1 VSRTNLAR
9 LGGLAAVIGSVLSAA
24 ISALNFVLPSGIAPP
39 VAALLLAPLQS
50 LGGIVSTLFFMVGL
64 AGLYALLGRRSV
76 LGLSGLILA
85 CLAVLA
91 AISHP
96 VFVIA
101 SLMFAGDPNSL
112 TWWLISAQEAALF
125 VRGFLLSCGVLLL
138 GVATFEGQ
146 TLGRWGVL
154 PLVLGSLTVAVFL
167 FSVLR
172 RYLSLEPGPS
182 WEVISWL
189 LAILVGLCWVL
200 LGSILWSYAF
210 RKEVED
216 ARSTS
221 ASRSVE
227 GPA

>member
-1 VSRTNLAR
+1 MSRTNLAR
-9 LGGLAAVIGSVLSAA
+9 LGGLAAVIGGVLSAA
-24 ISALNFVLPSGIAPP
+24 ISVLSFVLSLGMTPP
-39 VAALLLAPLQS
+39 AAALILAPLQS
-50 LGGIVSTLFFMVGL
+50 LGSIVSTLFFVVGL

-101 SLMFAGDPNSL
+101 SLVFAGDPNGL
-112 TWWLISAQEAALF
+112 TWWLISAQEVALF
-125 VRGFLLSCGVLLL
+125 VRGFLLGCGVLLL
-138 GVATFEGQ
+138 GVATFEGR
-146 TLGRWGVL
+146 TLERWGVL

-172 RYLSLEPGPS
+172 RYLGLELGP

-210 RKEVED
+210 RKEAED
-216 ARSTS
+216 A
-221 ASRSVE
+221 
-227 GPA
+227 